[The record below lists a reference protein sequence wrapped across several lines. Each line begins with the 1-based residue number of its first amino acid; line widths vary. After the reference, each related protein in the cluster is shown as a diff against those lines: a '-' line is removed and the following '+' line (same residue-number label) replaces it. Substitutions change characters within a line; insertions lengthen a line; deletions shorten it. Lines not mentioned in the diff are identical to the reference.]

1 MEPLKAKPIITWLK
15 DNGYIIHGVTNN
27 LEGSIVTEKGKSIGM
42 YNEIQTFQNR
52 TYIALLY
59 NEKAQEFLI
68 NNLKYIL
75 A

>member
-1 MEPLKAKPIITWLK
+1 MR
-15 DNGYIIHGVTNN
+15 
-27 LEGSIVTEKGKSIGM
+27 LEKGKLYEKGKSIGM

-75 A
+75 T

>member
-1 MEPLKAKPIITWLK
+1 
-15 DNGYIIHGVTNN
+15 
-27 LEGSIVTEKGKSIGM
+27 M

-59 NEKAQEFLI
+59 NQKAQEFLI